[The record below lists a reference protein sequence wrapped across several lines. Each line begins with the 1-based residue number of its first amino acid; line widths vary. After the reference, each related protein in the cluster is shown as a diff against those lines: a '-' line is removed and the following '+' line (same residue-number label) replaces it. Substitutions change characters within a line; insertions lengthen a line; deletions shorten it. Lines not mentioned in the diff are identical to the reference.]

1 MTNRTVIGVSKTG
14 QSVNATLERAP
25 ILYEY
30 DAVPL
35 DLASV
40 DEEGI
45 LERGQHLAALLRSG
59 DPVRSGLDTLVSTP
73 LGGGPSPL
81 YFQIRSPAA
90 DAIGWEQIYAPPV
103 GFCAL
108 DRRSPVGRI
117 ADRVVGVKGR
127 TFTPPLRLVAV
138 LSAAQ
143 REPRPQLKA
152 LRGAVEAYG
161 LPVRLHVITGDAD
174 LIAELNGAT
183 ERGEL
188 IASTGPELTR
198 QLAASRPHVLHLL
211 CHGRKHSGAIVLD
224 FATIGD
230 VDGGEAPVGSL
241 KVSMSALV
249 DALLPVDPWLVVLA
263 ACETAES
270 GASGARPFVHDLVAN
285 GLTAAIGMRR
295 LVDITDTDRFCAE
308 LYPDLART
316 IRAAV
321 DPPGRGEQ
329 VIDWAPCLTG
339 PRQVLAGPDP
349 STVDRWLDPVLYVQ
363 SEDLRV
369 VAEEAAHAGDVARL
383 QGRLDTLRA
392 FRGQCTSDT
401 DPAVLAEVDR
411 WIAEAEAALSGAG
424 QDVAEAHHAR

>member
-1 MTNRTVIGVSKTG
+1 MTRTVIGVSKTG
-14 QSVNATLERAP
+14 QNVNATLERAP
-25 ILYEY
+25 IIYEY
-30 DAVPL
+30 DTVPL

-40 DEEGI
+40 DEAGI

-59 DPVRSGLDTLVSTP
+59 DPVRRGLDTLVSLP
-73 LGGGPSPL
+73 LGGDPSPL

-90 DAIGWEQIYAPPV
+90 DAVAWEQIYASPV

-117 ADRVVGVKGR
+117 ADRVIGVKGR

-143 REPRPQLKA
+143 RDPAAQLKA
-152 LRGAVEAYG
+152 LRSAIAAYE
-161 LPVRLHVITGDAD
+161 LPARLHVITGDAD
-174 LIAELNGAT
+174 LLSELTGAG
-183 ERGEL
+183 ESGEL
-188 IASTGPELTR
+188 IAGTGPEFTR
-198 QLAASRPHVLHLL
+198 QLTASRPHVLHLL

-230 VDGGEAPVGSL
+230 VDGGEATEGGL
-241 KVSMSALV
+241 KVSMTELV
-249 DALLPVDPWLVVLA
+249 QALLPVDPWLVVLA
-263 ACETAES
+263 ACETADS
-270 GASGARPFVHDLVAN
+270 GGLGVRPFVHDLVAN

-295 LVDITDTDRFCAE
+295 LVDLTDTDRFCGE
-308 LYPDLART
+308 LYPGLART

-329 VIDWAPCLTG
+329 VIDWAACLTG
-339 PRQVLAGPDP
+339 PRQLLASPDP
-349 STVDRWLDPVLYVQ
+349 SVVDRWLDPVLYVQ

-369 VAEEAAHAGDVARL
+369 IAEGTAHAGDVAQL

-392 FRGQCTSDT
+392 FRAQCTSDT

-411 WIAEAEAALSGAG
+411 WIAESEAALGGAG
-424 QDVAEAHHAR
+424 QDVGEAHHVR